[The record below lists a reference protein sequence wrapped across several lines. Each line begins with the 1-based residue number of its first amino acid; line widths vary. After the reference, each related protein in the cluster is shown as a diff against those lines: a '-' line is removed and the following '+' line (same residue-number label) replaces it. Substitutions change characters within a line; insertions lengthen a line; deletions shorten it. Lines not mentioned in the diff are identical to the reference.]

1 MFLSGSSGGLGP
13 LVPCREGEGLV
24 HTAIPGRG
32 GTTLSRSLCAA
43 WYSTGAFPGKRNRR
57 RRDLRRLSDGRLT
70 VFAAVCR
77 TQGSKSLGGAEF
89 KETGKIP
96 SVAVHIAQE

>member
-1 MFLSGSSGGLGP
+1 M
-13 LVPCREGEGLV
+13 PCREGEGLV

-43 WYSTGAFPGKRNRR
+43 WYSTGAFPGMRNRR